1 MNAGA
6 GRSQTAAA
14 AAPRDEL
21 LRVAPQ
27 DAALF
32 VLVQN
37 ARDHAKR
44 LQDSPFAKWL
54 PQSAL
59 GKQLLGGVDL
69 KQVRDGVE
77 PLFNALGVTPAEV
90 LADVLGD
97 AAAFAYT
104 PSPTGE
110 ESGERAILLVRPGKP
125 ETLAK
130 LVDKLNAIQ
139 MASGEVKSVA
149 SRKRRGEEY
158 FERVKTNA
166 PSDFYC
172 FRGGVFAFSSSEPD
186 IHAVIDRD
194 KDDAKPA
201 LAAKLEKLGTADSF
215 IVAAIHPRHFDRELA
230 AKIAQAKP
238 AEKAILERFHE
249 AWLALDAAAIH
260 LAFNSDVELGVS
272 IQFQPGKVPA
282 FAKGWLTGPRANPA
296 IWSAIPNDAIVAIA
310 GQFKAS
316 ELVEALSAA
325 NAQPNLKAAAEQ
337 ILGPVFGK
345 DKLPQVQIGRAHV

>member
-1 MNAGA
+1 MKRLLPLIALLVF
-6 GRSQTAAA
+6 AAPA
-14 AAPRDEL
+14 VAAPRDEL

-37 ARDHAKR
+37 ARDHVKR

-104 PSPTGE
+104 PSPTSE

-139 MASGEVKSVA
+139 TVSYTHLTLPTNREV
-149 SRKRRGEEY
+149 
-158 FERVKTNA
+158 
-166 PSDFYC
+166 
-172 FRGGVFAFSSSEPD
+172 
-186 IHAVIDRD
+186 
-194 KDDAKPA
+194 
-201 LAAKLEKLGTADSF
+201 
-215 IVAAIHPRHFDRELA
+215 
-230 AKIAQAKP
+230 
-238 AEKAILERFHE
+238 
-249 AWLALDAAAIH
+249 
-260 LAFNSDVELGVS
+260 
-272 IQFQPGKVPA
+272 
-282 FAKGWLTGPRANPA
+282 
-296 IWSAIPNDAIVAIA
+296 
-310 GQFKAS
+310 
-316 ELVEALSAA
+316 
-325 NAQPNLKAAAEQ
+325 
-337 ILGPVFGK
+337 
-345 DKLPQVQIGRAHV
+345 